1 MMKLLALED
10 FRKLED
16 LRKKKEDEKEKEG
29 QSGSAE
35 ELVSSIGELAIES
48 ARKGKRSGN
57 ELEEDDSSPSKRAKS
72 E

>member
-16 LRKKKEDEKEKEG
+16 LRKKNEDEKEKEG

-35 ELVSSIGELAIES
+35 ELVSSIGELTIES